1 LRGFLA
7 EREAGQAAA
16 LPWYRASLAS
26 YQACSDLRDDVQ
38 GNLVFLNRVLN
49 CSCVY
54 YRDVVQGII
63 SDTVQAQSAE
73 VQP

>member
-1 LRGFLA
+1 MTQS
-7 EREAGQAAA
+7 QAAA
-16 LPWYRASLAS
+16 LPWLEASLTN
-26 YQACSDLRDDVQ
+26 YQACVDLRDDVQ
-38 GNLVFLNRVLN
+38 GNLVFRNKVLE

-63 SDTVQAQSAE
+63 SDTVQAQGVE